1 MINTLNEDRVMLP
14 TQGLEKWQHTK
25 SAEISTGVSCHTE
38 KCLKTFKMG
47 LQIPEVNFHTIDH
60 FEILLTS
67 MNS

>member
-14 TQGLEKWQHTK
+14 TQGLEKWQQK
-25 SAEISTGVSCHTE
+25 
-38 KCLKTFKMG
+38 KPFKMG